1 MAAIAEWDNDYA
13 RLARAA
19 SQLRTTGLPAG
30 GAAGAQQAAALSQ
43 GCLRLE
49 ASLRTLPVSA
59 SEMHRR
65 QRLIQHLQQT
75 SGGGVV
81 DLLSSSNP
89 ETTTQQPSQMMQAM
103 QQQDL
108 MIDQLAVGVGR
119 LKNQTAAISDESRLH
134 VNLLNDMEVS
144 SVIRGLIESL
154 KLSYSP
160 RIYCYLESLGLGP
173 IGIGK
178 RNPAGGAPTRRSIH
192 LAVAIDRGRLVH
204 SARLAHF
211 SRIDGVISCWD
222 QL

>member
-19 SQLRTTGLPAG
+19 SQLRTTGLA
-30 GAAGAQQAAALSQ
+30 AAGAQQAAALNQ
-43 GCLRLE
+43 GLARLE

-75 SGGGVV
+75 SGGSGVV
-81 DLLSSSNP
+81 DLLSSSTP
-89 ETTTQQPSQMMQAM
+89 EATTQQPSQMMQAM

-144 SVIRGLIESL
+144 SVVRGLR
-154 KLSYSP
+154 LS
-160 RIYCYLESLGLGP
+160 
-173 IGIGK
+173 
-178 RNPAGGAPTRRSIH
+178 N
-192 LAVAIDRGRLVH
+192 
-204 SARLAHF
+204 
-211 SRIDGVISCWD
+211 
-222 QL
+222 